1 MIFCSNCLYNLSGQ
15 VRTEEGA
22 RGWEGIYKFK
32 SCLFLI
38 NSDMTT
44 DKGHMQGAQEVNQAQ
59 HIPRQTQI
67 LSKINKSSWWLV

>member
-1 MIFCSNCLYNLSGQ
+1 MWFSVPIVFTTGQ

-59 HIPRQTQI
+59 YIPRHKYRQRLI
-67 LSKINKSSWWLV
+67 SS